1 MADLK
6 KENSEKVEEKKKG
19 FGAKFMNF
27 LMMGGF
33 IVVLIV
39 IVAIVVLVEM
49 PSGVPS
55 GKAGRTPSSRSAW
68 PPPR

>member
-1 MADLK
+1 MKRRTHLMADLK

-33 IVVLIV
+33 IVILIV

-49 PSGVPS
+49 LF
-55 GKAGRTPSSRSAW
+55 KK
-68 PPPR
+68 